1 MKRVSFLIIL
11 LAFIGSGEA
20 VGKEC
25 ADEDEFYQNIA
36 QKINANSLF
45 GNDASI
51 EQLIQAGTI
60 NRNKVA
66 CVENKL
72 KTLTENLNDLEVIEE
87 RNSSYI
93 HIHESK
99 IATLNTII
107 SDIDKALN
115 QKLDKVNQQ
124 TKQLNRLVTNNQSMI
139 KSDLAS
145 LKIEYKQSDE
155 ELIAEVNRLNEL
167 LGDATYKLNNT
178 IKQLQAYADETD
190 GNLEKISTDTSSS
203 VLRLDDYILYLVAAI
218 GITAFL
224 LLVSFFASRLF
235 TVNKEK
241 SILDTLNMFKQDV
254 ESNILNADK
263 KLAELLE
270 LLSNNI
276 SSQKSSEEDH
286 SLALKVADEIVR
298 IEKNTSRMDTKTKGL
313 KQLIAS
319 VKRIQDNFA
328 ANGYEILE
336 MLNQPYDER
345 MKVSASFVPN
355 DELEPDEQIITK
367 IIKPQVNYKGTMVQ
381 SAQIEVSIGE

>member
-1 MKRVSFLIIL
+1 MKRISFLIL
-11 LAFIGSGEA
+11 LAFIGSGQA

-25 ADEDEFYQNIA
+25 ADEGEFHQNIA
-36 QKINANSLF
+36 QKVNENSLF

-51 EQLIQAGTI
+51 EQLIQASTI
-60 NRNKVA
+60 SRNQVA

-72 KTLTENLNDLEVIEE
+72 KSLTENLNDLKVIEE
-87 RNSSYI
+87 QNSSNI

-99 IATLNTII
+99 IVTLNSTI
-107 SDIDKALN
+107 SDIDKVLN
-115 QKLDKVNQQ
+115 QKIDKVNQQ
-124 TKQLNRLVTNNQSMI
+124 TEQLNRLVTNNQSMI

-145 LKIEYKQSDE
+145 FKIEYKKSDE
-155 ELIAEVNRLNEL
+155 ELIAEVNRLNQL
-167 LGDATYKLNNT
+167 LGDATSKLNNA
-178 IKQLQAYADETD
+178 IKQLQSYADETD
-190 GNLEKISTDTSSS
+190 GNLEKISTDTSNS

-298 IEKNTSRMDTKTKGL
+298 IEKNTTRMDAKTKGL
-313 KQLIAS
+313 KQLVAS

-328 ANGYEILE
+328 ANGYEIVK
-336 MLNQPYDER
+336 MLNQPYDDR
-345 MKVSASFVPN
+345 MKASVSFVTS
-355 DELEPDEQIITK
+355 DELEIDEQLITK
-367 IIKPQVNYKGTMVQ
+367 VLKPQVNYKG
-381 SAQIEVSIGE
+381 SAIQVADIEVSVGE

>member
-1 MKRVSFLIIL
+1 MKIISFLIL
-11 LAFIGSGEA
+11 LAFIGSGQA

-36 QKINANSLF
+36 QKVNENSLF

-60 NRNKVA
+60 SRNKVA

-72 KTLTENLNDLEVIEE
+72 KSLAENLNDLKVIEE
-87 RNSSYI
+87 QNSSNI
-93 HIHESK
+93 HINENK
-99 IATLNTII
+99 IVTLNSTI
-107 SDIDKALN
+107 SDIDEDLN
-115 QKLDKVNQQ
+115 QQIDKVNRQ

-145 LKIEYKQSDE
+145 LKEEYKKSDE
-155 ELIAEVNRLNEL
+155 ELISEVNRLNQL
-167 LGDATYKLNNT
+167 LSDATSKLNNAV
-178 IKQLQAYADETD
+178 KQLQTYADETD
-190 GNLEKISTDTSSS
+190 GNLEKISTDTSNS

-298 IEKNTSRMDTKTKGL
+298 IEKNTTRMDAKTKGL
-313 KQLIAS
+313 KQLVAS

-328 ANGYEILE
+328 ANGYEIVK
-336 MLNQPYDER
+336 MLNQPYDDR
-345 MKVSASFVPN
+345 MKASVSFVTS
-355 DELEPDEQIITK
+355 DELEIDEQLITK
-367 IIKPQVNYKGTMVQ
+367 VLKPQVNYKG
-381 SAQIEVSIGE
+381 SAIQVADIEVSVGE

>member
-1 MKRVSFLIIL
+1 MKRISFLIL
-11 LAFIGSGEA
+11 LAFIGSGQA

-25 ADEDEFYQNIA
+25 AGEDEFYQNIA
-36 QKINANSLF
+36 QKVNENSLF

-60 NRNKVA
+60 SRNKVA

-72 KTLTENLNDLEVIEE
+72 KTLTENLNDLKVIEE
-87 RNSSYI
+87 QNSSNI

-99 IATLNTII
+99 IAKLNTII

-115 QKLDKVNQQ
+115 QKFDKVNQQ

-139 KSDLAS
+139 KSDLTS
-145 LKIEYKQSDE
+145 LKIEYKKSDE
-155 ELIAEVNRLNEL
+155 ELIAEVNRLNQL
-167 LGDATYKLNNT
+167 LGDATSKLNNA

-190 GNLEKISTDTSSS
+190 GNLEKISTDTSNS

-241 SILDTLNMFKQDV
+241 SILDTLNIFKQDV

-298 IEKNTSRMDTKTKGL
+298 IEKNTSRMDAKTKGL

-328 ANGYEILE
+328 ANGYEILK
-336 MLNQPYDER
+336 MLNQPYDDR
-345 MKVSASFVPN
+345 MKASVSFVPS
-355 DELEPDEQIITK
+355 DELETDEQIITK
-367 IIKPQVNYKGTMVQ
+367 IIKPQVNFKGTMIQ
-381 SAQIEVSIGE
+381 AAQIEVSVGE

>member
-1 MKRVSFLIIL
+1 MKRISFLIL
-11 LAFIGSGEA
+11 LAFIGSGQA

-25 ADEDEFYQNIA
+25 AGEDEFYQNIA
-36 QKINANSLF
+36 QKVNENSLF

-60 NRNKVA
+60 SRNKVA

-72 KTLTENLNDLEVIEE
+72 KTLTENLNDLKVIEE
-87 RNSSYI
+87 QNSSNI

-99 IATLNTII
+99 IAKLNTII

-115 QKLDKVNQQ
+115 QKFDKVNQQ

-139 KSDLAS
+139 KSDLTS
-145 LKIEYKQSDE
+145 LKIEYKKSDE
-155 ELIAEVNRLNEL
+155 ELIAEVNRLNQL
-167 LGDATYKLNNT
+167 LGDATSKLNNA

-190 GNLEKISTDTSSS
+190 GNLEKISTDTSNS

-241 SILDTLNMFKQDV
+241 SILDTLNIFKQDV

-298 IEKNTSRMDTKTKGL
+298 IEKNTSRMDAKTKRL
-313 KQLIAS
+313 LWN
-319 VKRIQDNFA
+319 R
-328 ANGYEILE
+328 
-336 MLNQPYDER
+336 
-345 MKVSASFVPN
+345 
-355 DELEPDEQIITK
+355 
-367 IIKPQVNYKGTMVQ
+367 
-381 SAQIEVSIGE
+381 

>member
-1 MKRVSFLIIL
+1 MKRISFLIL
-11 LAFIGSGEA
+11 LAFIGSGQA

-25 ADEDEFYQNIA
+25 AGEDEFYQNIA
-36 QKINANSLF
+36 QKVNENSLF

-60 NRNKVA
+60 SRNKVA

-72 KTLTENLNDLEVIEE
+72 KTLTENLNDLKVIEE
-87 RNSSYI
+87 QNSSNI

-99 IATLNTII
+99 IAKLNTII

-115 QKLDKVNQQ
+115 QKFDKVNQQ

-139 KSDLAS
+139 KSDLTS
-145 LKIEYKQSDE
+145 LKIEYKKSDE
-155 ELIAEVNRLNEL
+155 ELIAEVNRLNQL
-167 LGDATYKLNNT
+167 LGDATSKLNNA

-190 GNLEKISTDTSSS
+190 GNLEKISTDTSNS

-241 SILDTLNMFKQDV
+241 SILDTLNIFKQDV

-298 IEKNTSRMDTKTKGL
+298 IEKNTSRMDAKTKGL

-319 VKRIQDNFA
+319 VKRIQDNFV
-328 ANGYEILE
+328 ANGYEILK
-336 MLNQPYDER
+336 MLNQPYDDR
-345 MKVSASFVPN
+345 MKASVSFVPS
-355 DELEPDEQIITK
+355 DELETDEQIITK
-367 IIKPQVNYKGTMVQ
+367 IIKPQVNFKGTMIQ
-381 SAQIEVSIGE
+381 AAQIEVSVGE

>member
-1 MKRVSFLIIL
+1 MKKISYLIL
-11 LAFIGSGEA
+11 LAFIGSGQA

-25 ADEDEFYQNIA
+25 ANEDEFYQNIA
-36 QKINANSLF
+36 QKVNENSLF

-60 NRNKVA
+60 SRNQVA

-72 KTLTENLNDLEVIEE
+72 KSLAENLNDLKVIEE
-87 RNSSYI
+87 QNSSNI
-93 HIHESK
+93 DVHESRL
-99 IATLNTII
+99 ATLNSTT
-107 SDIDKALN
+107 SDIGKDLN
-115 QKLDKVNQQ
+115 QKFDKVNRQ
-124 TKQLNRLVTNNQSMI
+124 TKQLNSLVANYQSMI
-139 KSDLAS
+139 KSDLAT
-145 LKIEYKQSDE
+145 LKEEYKKSDE
-155 ELIAEVNRLNEL
+155 ELIAEVNRLNQL
-167 LGDATYKLNNT
+167 LTDATSKLNNT
-178 IKQLQAYADETD
+178 TQQLQAYASETD
-190 GNLEKISTDTSSS
+190 GNLEKISTDTSNS
-203 VLRLDDYILYLVAAI
+203 VLRLDDYILYLVTAV

-224 LLVSFFASRLF
+224 LLLSFVVSRVF
-235 TVNKEK
+235 TVNKGK

-254 ESNILNADK
+254 ELNILNADK

-270 LLSNNI
+270 LLSN
-276 SSQKSSEEDH
+276 SVDSQKSSEEDH

-298 IEKNTSRMDTKTKGL
+298 IEKNTSRMDSKTKGL

-328 ANGYEILE
+328 ANGYEIVK

-355 DELEPDEQIITK
+355 DELETDEQIITK

>member
-1 MKRVSFLIIL
+1 MKRISFLIL
-11 LAFIGSGEA
+11 LAFIGSGQA

-25 ADEDEFYQNIA
+25 ADEDEFYQNIT
-36 QKINANSLF
+36 QKVNENSLF

-60 NRNKVA
+60 SRNKVA

-72 KTLTENLNDLEVIEE
+72 KTLTESLNDLNVIEE
-87 RNSSYI
+87 QNSSNI

-99 IATLNTII
+99 IAKLNTII

-139 KSDLAS
+139 KSDLTS
-145 LKIEYKQSDE
+145 LIIEYKKSDE
-155 ELIAEVNRLNEL
+155 ELIAEVNRLNQL
-167 LGDATYKLNNT
+167 LGDATSKLNNA

-190 GNLEKISTDTSSS
+190 GNLEKISTDTSNS

-241 SILDTLNMFKQDV
+241 SILDTLNIFKQDV

-298 IEKNTSRMDTKTKGL
+298 IEKNTSRMDAKTKGL
-313 KQLIAS
+313 KQLVAS

-328 ANGYEILE
+328 VNGYEIVK
-336 MLNQPYDER
+336 MLNQPYDDR
-345 MKVSASFVPN
+345 MKASVSFVTS
-355 DELEPDEQIITK
+355 DELEIDEQLITK
-367 IIKPQVNYKGTMVQ
+367 VLKPQVNYKG
-381 SAQIEVSIGE
+381 SAIQVAEIEVSVGE

>member
-1 MKRVSFLIIL
+1 MKRISFLIL
-11 LAFIGSGEA
+11 LAFIGSGQA

-25 ADEDEFYQNIA
+25 AGEDEFYQNIA
-36 QKINANSLF
+36 QKVNENSLF

-51 EQLIQAGTI
+51 EQSIQAGTI
-60 NRNKVA
+60 SRNKVA

-72 KTLTENLNDLEVIEE
+72 KTLTENLNDLKVIEE
-87 RNSSYI
+87 QNSSNI

-99 IATLNTII
+99 IAKLNTII

-115 QKLDKVNQQ
+115 QKFDKVNQQ

-139 KSDLAS
+139 KSDLTS
-145 LKIEYKQSDE
+145 LKIEYKKSDE
-155 ELIAEVNRLNEL
+155 ELIAEVNRLNQL
-167 LGDATYKLNNT
+167 LGDATSKLNNA

-190 GNLEKISTDTSSS
+190 GNLEKISTDTSNS

-241 SILDTLNMFKQDV
+241 SILDTLNIFKQDV

-298 IEKNTSRMDTKTKGL
+298 IEKNTSRMDAKTKGL

-328 ANGYEILE
+328 ANGYEILK
-336 MLNQPYDER
+336 MLNQPYDDR
-345 MKVSASFVPN
+345 MKASVSFVPS
-355 DELEPDEQIITK
+355 DELETDEQIITK
-367 IIKPQVNYKGTMVQ
+367 IIKPQVNFKGTMIQ
-381 SAQIEVSIGE
+381 AAQIEVSVGE

>member
-1 MKRVSFLIIL
+1 MKRISFLIL
-11 LAFIGSGEA
+11 LAFIGSGQA

-25 ADEDEFYQNIA
+25 AGEDEFYQNIA
-36 QKINANSLF
+36 QKVNENSLF

-60 NRNKVA
+60 SRNKVA

-72 KTLTENLNDLEVIEE
+72 KTLTENLNDLKVIEE
-87 RNSSYI
+87 QNSSNI

-99 IATLNTII
+99 IAKLNTII

-115 QKLDKVNQQ
+115 QKFDKVNQQ

-139 KSDLAS
+139 KSDLTS
-145 LKIEYKQSDE
+145 LKIEYKKSDE
-155 ELIAEVNRLNEL
+155 ELIAEVNRLNQL
-167 LGDATYKLNNT
+167 LGDATSKLNNA

-190 GNLEKISTDTSSS
+190 GNLEKISTDTSNS

-241 SILDTLNMFKQDV
+241 SILDTLNIFKQDV

-298 IEKNTSRMDTKTKGL
+298 IEKNTSRMDDKTKGL
-313 KQLIAS
+313 KQLVAS

-328 ANGYEILE
+328 ANGYEIVK

-345 MKVSASFVPN
+345 MKVSASFVPS
-355 DELEPDEQIITK
+355 DELETDEQIITK
-367 IIKPQVNYKGTMVQ
+367 IIKPQVNFKGTMIQ
-381 SAQIEVSIGE
+381 AAQIEVSVGE

>member
-1 MKRVSFLIIL
+1 MKKISYLIL
-11 LAFIGSGEA
+11 LAFIGSGQV

-25 ADEDEFYQNIA
+25 AKEDEFYQNIA
-36 QKINANSLF
+36 QKVNENSLF
-45 GNDASI
+45 GKDVSI

-60 NRNKVA
+60 SRNQVA

-72 KTLTENLNDLEVIEE
+72 KSLTENLNDLKVIEE
-87 RNSSYI
+87 QNSSNI

-99 IATLNTII
+99 IAKLNTII

-139 KSDLAS
+139 KSDLTS
-145 LKIEYKQSDE
+145 LKIEYKKSDE
-155 ELIAEVNRLNEL
+155 ELIAEVNRLNQL
-167 LGDATYKLNNT
+167 LGDATSKLNNA

-190 GNLEKISTDTSSS
+190 GNLEKISTDTSNS

-241 SILDTLNMFKQDV
+241 SILDTLNIFKQDV

-270 LLSNNI
+270 LLSN
-276 SSQKSSEEDH
+276 SVESQKSSEEDH

-298 IEKNTSRMDTKTKGL
+298 IEKNTSRMDAKTKGL

-328 ANGYEILE
+328 ANGYEILK
-336 MLNQPYDER
+336 MLNQPYDDR
-345 MKVSASFVPN
+345 MKASVSFVPS
-355 DELEPDEQIITK
+355 DELETDEQIITK
-367 IIKPQVNYKGTMVQ
+367 IIKPQVNFKGTMIQ
-381 SAQIEVSIGE
+381 AAQIEVSVGE

>member
-1 MKRVSFLIIL
+1 MKKISYLIL
-11 LAFIGSGEA
+11 LAFIGSGQA

-25 ADEDEFYQNIA
+25 ANEDEFYQNIA
-36 QKINANSLF
+36 QKVNENSLF

-60 NRNKVA
+60 SRNQVD

-72 KTLTENLNDLEVIEE
+72 KSLTQNLNDLKVIEE
-87 RNSSYI
+87 QNRSNI
-93 HIHESK
+93 DIHESK
-99 IATLNTII
+99 IVTLNSTV

-115 QKLDKVNQQ
+115 QKVDKVNQQ

-145 LKIEYKQSDE
+145 LKIEYKKSDE
-155 ELIAEVNRLNEL
+155 ELIAEVNRLNQL
-167 LGDATYKLNNT
+167 LGDATSELNNA

-190 GNLEKISTDTSSS
+190 GNLEKISTDTSNS

-298 IEKNTSRMDTKTKGL
+298 IEKNTSRMDAKTKGL

-328 ANGYEILE
+328 ANGYEILK
-336 MLNQPYDER
+336 MLNQPYDDR
-345 MKVSASFVPN
+345 MKASVSFVPS
-355 DELEPDEQIITK
+355 DELETDEQIITK
-367 IIKPQVNYKGTMVQ
+367 IIKPQVNFKGTMIQ
-381 SAQIEVSIGE
+381 AAQIEVSVGE